1 MSQDQDQTLQ
11 QLLTARVALFAT
23 GDKPKAI
30 IDDHVEKMFKEVIG
44 DCFRSYGDMG
54 KAVSAAIK
62 AALPSNISDMFE
74 LTRYN
79 ALVERS
85 LQTQWES
92 SGIEGD
98 MVRRAQK
105 CMADALAEDT
115 LPSVISLRA
124 LLEEFAES
132 NKESATEGQWE
143 SPEVRIEASQYGGG
157 VNIFFDKT
165 PESDYATNGYSKRER
180 RHDYSLA
187 NRIHVRWDDKN
198 PDLDPQ
204 DHHIGEVYS
213 AQLDDAP
220 VGRNF
225 SIKSKWERMLAA
237 LYFGSAKVVID
248 CDADDISYGIYD

>member
-1 MSQDQDQTLQ
+1 MSDQTLQ
-11 QLLTARVALFAT
+11 ELLIDRVTLFAV

-30 IDDHVEKMFKEVIG
+30 IDEHVEKMFKEVIG

-62 AALPSNISDMFE
+62 AAMPSNISDMFE

-92 SGIEGD
+92 SGVEGD

-105 CMADALAEDT
+105 CLTDALAEDA

-132 NKESATEGQWE
+132 GKEAATEGQWE
-143 SPEVRIEASQYGGG
+143 APEIRFVESEYGGG
-157 VNIFFDKT
+157 VSIFFDET
-165 PESDYATNGYSKRER
+165 PESAHTSSGYLRKVER
-180 RHDYSLA
+180 RHDYALK
-187 NRIHVRWDDKN
+187 NRIHVRWGKDN
-198 PDLDPQ
+198 PELDPKG
-204 DHHIGEVYS
+204 HNIGEVYS
-213 AQLDDAP
+213 AQLDGEP
-220 VGRNF
+220 VGRSF

-248 CDADDISYGIYD
+248 CEADDISYGIYD